1 MNMTAFPIGF
11 HSLHHDVSM
20 NFQMN
25 RWYSWVGEPGMLDE
39 MRSAA
44 PRITNYVD
52 WKREFLTLAENAKKG
67 GQVLRAGFYF
77 RAADFFMRTDDPD
90 RRNARAQF
98 LAAVRSVYELNRF
111 GRHDVPFASGVLPA
125 YRFTPSR
132 SKGTI
137 VFFGGFDSYIEELT
151 SAFLYLRD
159 AGYEVIAFEGPGQGG
174 ALNDAGL
181 HMTPAWHQPVK
192 AVLDHFKLDRVTL
205 VGLSMGGCLV
215 MRAAAFEPR
224 VDRVVA
230 YDVYPDALDTTLR
243 QVNPVQRALLKAL
256 LTLRAAPVVN
266 AVARRAARN
275 SPIAKWGLE
284 EGMHVTG
291 ASSPYGY
298 LMSTKAY
305 VTADVSALC
314 ATVVKF
320 MPSCLAMVAFESP
333 ASTCSRMNELRHF
346 QRRQAMALLV
356 LGDLGVAI
364 GGQVAHDDWNF
375 MRSGS
380 DRCAQS
386 LGTEVDAVT
395 ALTVRRMHDERLK
408 DAAQLHVDGE
418 LFERGLG
425 ELGTRV
431 VRVFVQA
438 CHRNKQWPPVSGAW
452 RVRVR
457 WCRVRCRA

>member
-305 VTADVSALC
+305 VTADVSALIEQDVLLLAGHEDHLVPMVHFYRQIRLLTNARSITARLFTASESAASHC
-314 ATVVKF
+314 QVGNYGLAFKTIVNWLDGMQGHGRVQEPDTV
-320 MPSCLAMVAFESP
+320 SP
-333 ASTCSRMNELRHF
+333 PI
-346 QRRQAMALLV
+346 
-356 LGDLGVAI
+356 GVAT
-364 GGQVAHDDWNF
+364 
-375 MRSGS
+375 S
-380 DRCAQS
+380 
-386 LGTEVDAVT
+386 
-395 ALTVRRMHDERLK
+395 TVI
-408 DAAQLHVDGE
+408 AQL
-418 LFERGLG
+418 
-425 ELGTRV
+425 
-431 VRVFVQA
+431 
-438 CHRNKQWPPVSGAW
+438 RNA
-452 RVRVR
+452 
-457 WCRVRCRA
+457 